1 VGVAI
6 LGVPPFAD
14 NLALL
19 DDDGANLGIGR
30 HAAGPPRGEF
40 ESATHE
46 AHVVGRYRRDVR
58 L

>member
-1 VGVAI
+1 LAI

-14 NLALL
+14 NLTLL
-19 DDDGANLGIGR
+19 DDDGADLGIGR
-30 HAAGPPRGEF
+30 HAACPTCGEF
-40 ESATHE
+40 EGATHE